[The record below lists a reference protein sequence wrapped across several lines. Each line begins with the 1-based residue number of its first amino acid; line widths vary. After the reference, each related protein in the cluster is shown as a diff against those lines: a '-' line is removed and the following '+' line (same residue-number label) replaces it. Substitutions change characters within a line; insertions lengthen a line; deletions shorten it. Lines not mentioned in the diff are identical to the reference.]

1 MKLLYCLQCQKG
13 VYDRDALGDGVAT
26 YCPTC
31 KKGLI
36 YLGRENATISPQ
48 SKLSEYDA
56 EHMMRDYLAPF
67 KGKTVNYPS
76 YPIDHDVMECEELL
90 RHNPSNTEA
99 LFHLGMVYKSRAKLD
114 LATHYFKQIIKVDPD
129 HIDAH
134 RQLAH
139 ISMVQAKY
147 TQALDY
153 LKAIQNH
160 PDTKPLDH
168 FHLAVAY
175 YFTQQKDL
183 AIQELTTLN
192 RTLVDEDM
200 KTQVE
205 TLLGQLG

>member
-1 MKLLYCLQCQKG
+1 MKLLYCLQCQ
-13 VYDRDALGDGVAT
+13 
-26 YCPTC
+26 
-31 KKGLI
+31 KGLI